1 MISLQLTLFHFL
13 DIFLVPEGSSQIHT
27 ACFLRSFHLLHR
39 LLRQALPRLLQRR
52 QGLAAQQRCRGAAR
66 GAAAGAWER
75 ESLGNSHPFKQ
86 CKGRKIWFLEFYR
99 TGLSIKKF
107 NWLKMTIYLF
117 KVVTKFDPVKRLFWK
132 SSKLS
137 WSGFPSNV
145 PLHQFCNLTC
155 KQICFTYICVCV
167 CVYVYVNMYLYM
179 CMYMYLHM
187 HTFMYVYIYNYVYAF
202 VIVKYIYIIY
212 IQYIQNT

>member
-52 QGLAAQQRCRGAAR
+52 QGLAAQQRCRGAAH

-75 ESLGNSHPFKQ
+75 ENLGNSHPFKQ
-86 CKGRKIWFLEFYR
+86 CKGRKIGFLEFYR

-117 KVVTKFDPVKRLFWK
+117 KVVTEFDPVKRLFWK

-145 PLHQFCNLTC
+145 PLHQFCNITC
-155 KQICFTYICVCV
+155 KQICFTYIYMCVCV
-167 CVYVYVNMYLYM
+167 CM
-179 CMYMYLHM
+179 CMYICVCTCACICICICIRLCM
-187 HTFMYVYIYNYVYAF
+187 YIYV
-202 VIVKYIYIIY
+202 
-212 IQYIQNT
+212 